1 MTRLALALCFLL
13 AVACADPAP
22 SQGVRALSL
31 ADRTAITT
39 LLNEQREAW
48 NRGDLDGF
56 MAGYERSEDLLFA
69 SGGKV
74 QRGWQRTLDRYRTR
88 YGSQPG
94 DMGTLAFTE
103 IEVTDLGANAA
114 LVVGRYTL
122 TDTPKAGTGIFTLVF
137 SRTPAGW
144 RIIADHTSAAASE

>member
-1 MTRLALALCFLL
+1 MARILLGLALLLL
-13 AVACADPAP
+13 AAC
-22 SQGVRALSL
+22 GERALSQG
-31 ADRTAITT
+31 DRTAITAV
-39 LLNEQREAW
+39 LDQQRDAW
-48 NRGDLDGF
+48 NRGDLDAF
-56 MAGYERSEDLLFA
+56 MAGYERSDDLLFA

-74 QRGWQRTLDRYRTR
+74 QRGWQQTLDRYRAR

-103 IEVTDLGANAA
+103 IEITDLGGSAA

-137 SRTPAGW
+137 SRTPTGW
-144 RIIADHTSAAASE
+144 HIIADHTSAE

>member
-1 MTRLALALCFLL
+1 MARILLGLALLLL
-13 AVACADPAP
+13 AAC
-22 SQGVRALSL
+22 GERALSQG
-31 ADRTAITT
+31 DRTAITAV
-39 LLNEQREAW
+39 LDQQRDAW
-48 NRGDLDGF
+48 NRGDLDAF
-56 MAGYERSEDLLFA
+56 MAGYERSDDLLFA

-74 QRGWQRTLDRYRTR
+74 QRGWQQTLDRYRAR

-103 IEVTDLGANAA
+103 IEITDLGGSSA

-137 SRTPAGW
+137 SRTPTGW
-144 RIIADHTSAAASE
+144 RIIADHTSAE